1 MDRLSGRGNSLEI
14 TLSLNGQLDPGFT
27 RICAIYRFHISKSIQ
42 LWKTDKCQW
51 LMLWI
56 LHQQVYWKTKDYKFK
71 ETMFK
76 EIVIEQ
82 KRQRLAVTEWF
93 FKQEKICRNSFKYD
107 SFYIKDLYIDLDM

>member
-27 RICAIYRFHISKSIQ
+27 SIYAIYRFHISKSIQ

-82 KRQRLAVTEWF
+82 KRQRLAVTEYF
-93 FKQEKICRNSFKYD
+93 SNKKRFAEIHLNMTAF
-107 SFYIKDLYIDLDM
+107 I